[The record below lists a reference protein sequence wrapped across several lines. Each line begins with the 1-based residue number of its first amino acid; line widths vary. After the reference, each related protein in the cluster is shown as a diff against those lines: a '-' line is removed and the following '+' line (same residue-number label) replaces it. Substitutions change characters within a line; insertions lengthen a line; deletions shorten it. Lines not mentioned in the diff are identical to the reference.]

1 MSNCNFKKEI
11 DKPESIM
18 RKAKRPKTITHKQ
31 QLKFPRLV
39 VMKKRKQKRHNLEPM
54 YLLKLSCG

>member
-1 MSNCNFKKEI
+1 
-11 DKPESIM
+11 M
-18 RKAKRPKTITHKQ
+18 RKAKQPKTITHKQ

-39 VMKKRKQKRHNLEPM
+39 VMKKRKQRRHKLDPM